1 MKSEEAATSSRSVS
15 PVSTPQVRVLAPAKI
30 NLVLRVLDRRSDGF
44 HAIWSLMQ
52 TVELCDDLHIAI
64 HPATPPVVELRCD
77 DMTLPADQ
85 TNLVYRAAAL
95 VLERTRRQV
104 RVVIDLQKRI
114 PMGAG
119 LGGGSSDAAATILGL
134 NYLLDMKWTRPT
146 MEEIGQLLGS
156 DVPFFFAAP
165 TAVATGRGERV
176 VPVELPATRW
186 IVLVNPG
193 FPVDTGWAYRQLSS
207 SRTEVRPISEA
218 LRGLEQKTV
227 LTWDEIVRLAEN
239 DFEAPVFSAHAIL
252 AEIKARLIS
261 GGAESA
267 LLSGSGAT
275 VFGLFADQE
284 KAMKAQASLQ
294 MTPQFKVYA
303 VETCRHA
310 LTCL

>member
-1 MKSEEAATSSRSVS
+1 VS
-15 PVSTPQVRVLAPAKI
+15 APQVRVRAPAKI

-52 TVELCDDLHIAI
+52 TVELCDDLCIAI
-64 HPATPPVVELRCD
+64 HPGSPPAVELRCD
-77 DMTLPADQ
+77 DSVLPADQ
-85 TNLVYRAAAL
+85 TNLVYRAAVL

-104 RVVIDLQKRI
+104 RIVIDLQKRI

-134 NYLLDMKWTRPT
+134 NHLLGMKWPRAT

-165 TAVATGRGERV
+165 TAVAMGRGERV

-186 IVLVNPG
+186 VVLVNPG
-193 FPVDTGWAYRQLSS
+193 FPVDTRWAYRQLSS
-207 SRTEVRPISEA
+207 SRSGVRPVSES
-218 LRGLEQKTV
+218 LRGLEQKAV
-227 LTWDEIVRLAEN
+227 LTWDEILRLAEN
-239 DFEAPVFSAHAIL
+239 DFESPVFAAHAIL
-252 AEIKARLIS
+252 AEIKARLIFE
-261 GGAESA
+261 GAESA

-275 VFGLFADQE
+275 VFGLFADRE

-294 MTPQFKVYA
+294 TTPQFKVYV
-303 VETCRHA
+303 VETARHG

>member
-1 MKSEEAATSSRSVS
+1 
-15 PVSTPQVRVLAPAKI
+15 
-30 NLVLRVLDRRSDGF
+30 
-44 HAIWSLMQ
+44 MQ
-52 TVELCDDLHIAI
+52 TVELCDDLRIAI
-64 HPATPPVVELRCD
+64 HPESPPAVELRCD
-77 DMTLPADQ
+77 DSVLPADQ

-104 RVVIDLQKRI
+104 RIVIDLQKRI

-134 NYLLDMKWTRPT
+134 NHLLGMKWTRAT

-156 DVPFFFAAP
+156 DVPFFFSAP

-186 IVLVNPG
+186 VVLVNPG
-193 FPVDTGWAYRQLSS
+193 FPVDTRWAYRQLSS
-207 SRTEVRPISEA
+207 SRGEVRPISES
-218 LRGLEQKTV
+218 LRGLEQKAV
-227 LTWDEIVRLAEN
+227 LTWDEILRLAEN
-239 DFEAPVFSAHAIL
+239 DFESPVFAAHAIL
-252 AEIKARLIS
+252 AEIKVRLIS

-284 KAMKAQASLQ
+284 KALKAQASLE
-294 MTPQFKVYA
+294 MTPQFKVY
-303 VETCRHA
+303 VVKTSRHG

>member
-1 MKSEEAATSSRSVS
+1 
-15 PVSTPQVRVLAPAKI
+15 
-30 NLVLRVLDRRSDGF
+30 
-44 HAIWSLMQ
+44 MQ
-52 TVELCDDLHIAI
+52 TVELCDALRIAI
-64 HPATPPVVELRCD
+64 HPESPPGIELRCD
-77 DMTLPADQ
+77 DAALAADQ

-95 VLERTRRQV
+95 VLERTRCQTRI
-104 RVVIDLQKRI
+104 VIDLQKRI

-134 NYLLDMKWTRPT
+134 NRLLGTEWPRAT

-165 TAVATGRGERV
+165 TAVAMGRGERV

-186 IVLVNPG
+186 VVLVNPG
-193 FPVDTGWAYRQLSS
+193 FPVDTKWAYRQLSS
-207 SRTEVRPISEA
+207 LRSEVRPVSES
-218 LRGLEQKTV
+218 LRGLEQKPV
-227 LTWDEIVRLAEN
+227 LTWDEVLRVAEN
-239 DFEAPVFSAHAIL
+239 DFELPVFAAHAIL

-275 VFGLFADQE
+275 VFGLFTDQK
-284 KAMKAQASLQ
+284 KAMQAQVSLQ
-294 MTPQFKVYA
+294 TTPQLKVYL
-303 VETCRHA
+303 VETSRYG

>member
-1 MKSEEAATSSRSVS
+1 MKAA
-15 PVSTPQVRVLAPAKI
+15 QVRVRAPAKI

-52 TVELCDDLHIAI
+52 TVELCDDLRIAI
-64 HPATPPVVELRCD
+64 HPESPPAVELRCD
-77 DMTLPADQ
+77 DSALPTDQ

-95 VLERTRRQV
+95 VLERTRRQM
-104 RVVIDLQKRI
+104 RIVIDLQKRI

-134 NYLLDMKWTRPT
+134 NQLLDMKWPRAT

-156 DVPFFFAAP
+156 DVPFFFNAP

-176 VPVELPATRW
+176 VPIELPATRW
-186 IVLVNPG
+186 VVLVNPG
-193 FPVDTGWAYRQLSS
+193 FPVDTRWAYRQLSS
-207 SRTEVRPISEA
+207 SRSEVRPISES
-218 LRGLEQKTV
+218 LRALEQKAV
-227 LTWDEIVRLAEN
+227 LTWNEILRVAEN
-239 DFEAPVFSAHAIL
+239 DFESPVFAAHAIL
-252 AEIKARLIS
+252 AEIKVRLIS

-275 VFGLFADQE
+275 VFGLFEDRE

-294 MTPQFKVYA
+294 MSSQFKVYI
-303 VETCRHA
+303 VETSRHG
-310 LTCL
+310 LICL